1 MNDISP
7 DTESLSADELAL
19 RREKGDYHMSWET
32 ERELWDMVRRGDVDG
47 VLERASQFENWG
59 VGRIAK
65 TGLRQEKNLLIAATT
80 LATRA
85 AVEGGVPVEHAY
97 SLSDSVITSGEDLS
111 SSDAVIALKRRML
124 ADFARLVVRFRCPL
138 RVSPETARCI
148 DYLSKHLLEPVSLE
162 DLGKAVNLGPTH
174 VSRKFHRETG
184 LTVTGWLRRERIREA
199 CALLACSAR
208 PIPDIA
214 VFLGFSSQSW
224 FTACFR
230 RETGKTPLEW
240 RKGGA

>member
-1 MNDISP
+1 MKDMYP
-7 DTESLSADELAL
+7 DPSALTADELAV
-19 RREKGDYHMSWET
+19 RRDKGEYHMSWET
-32 ERELWDMVRRGDVDG
+32 ERELWDMVRRGDVE
-47 VLERASQFENWG
+47 LLRERASQFEIWG

-65 TGLRQEKNLLIAATT
+65 TSLRQEKNLLIAATT

-97 SLSDSVITSGEDLS
+97 SLSDSVITAGEDLS
-111 SSDAVIALKRRML
+111 TSDAVIALKRRML
-124 ADFARLVVRFRCPL
+124 ADFAGLVVRFRCPS
-138 RVSPETARCI
+138 RVSPEIARCI
-148 DYLSKHLLEPVSLE
+148 DYLSKHLLEPVSLS
-162 DLGKAVNLGPTH
+162 DLASAVNLGPTH

-184 LTVTGWLRRERIREA
+184 MTVTGWLRRERVREA
-199 CALLACSAR
+199 CSLLSGSAR

-240 RKGGA
+240 RKGES